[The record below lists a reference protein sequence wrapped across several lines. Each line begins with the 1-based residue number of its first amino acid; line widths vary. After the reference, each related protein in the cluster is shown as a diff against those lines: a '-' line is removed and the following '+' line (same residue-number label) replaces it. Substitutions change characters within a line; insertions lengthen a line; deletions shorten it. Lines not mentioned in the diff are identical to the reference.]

1 MVSSTWNLYPLLL
14 ACMAAV
20 FAVGAVLMARP
31 AISDR
36 AADRI
41 TVCLVALAAVA
52 LVLALVVTVFPVG
65 RA

>member
-52 LVLALVVTVFPVG
+52 LLLALAATVFPVG